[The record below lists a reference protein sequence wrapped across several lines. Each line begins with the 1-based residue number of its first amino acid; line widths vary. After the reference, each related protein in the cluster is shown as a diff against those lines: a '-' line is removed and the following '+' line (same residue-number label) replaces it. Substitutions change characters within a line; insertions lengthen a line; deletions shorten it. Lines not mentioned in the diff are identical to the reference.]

1 MKSLKMAL
9 VGEDVSQSLS
19 PQIHK
24 FILRELGVGC
34 SYDLV
39 SVPKEQFDAVAPTLF
54 EKYDAFNVTIPYK
67 LSIMPYVQKL
77 GGDAAVFGAV
87 NTVDV
92 PTMSGFNTDGKG
104 FLLLLENA
112 GVNVKGKAA
121 LVLGSG
127 GVGRSVIKK
136 LLDAGAEV
144 FAYDLNQT
152 NLQKVHEEFPAFTPL
167 KEVETKPYAL
177 IVNCTGVG
185 MHKSVGVSPVGKELL
200 SLCDTAV
207 DLIYEPKKS
216 EFLRLA
222 EEAGKQ
228 IVNGE
233 SMLFYQA
240 YYSDCIYLKIQPH
253 ARTAKELFEKYKKEH
268 TL

>member
-1 MKSLKMAL
+1 MAV
-9 VGEDVSQSLS
+9 VGKDVSKSLS
-19 PQIHK
+19 PQIHR
-24 FILRELGVGC
+24 FILNELGVGC

-39 SVPKEQFDAVAPTLF
+39 SIPEGQFDKSAPMLF

-67 LSIMPYVQKL
+67 LSVMPYLKKIE
-77 GGDAAVFGAV
+77 GDAAVFGAV

-92 PTMSGFNTDGKG
+92 PTMSGFNTDGMG

-112 GVNVKGKAA
+112 GVKVEGKKV

-136 LLDAGAEV
+136 LLDAGADV
-144 FAYDLNQT
+144 FAYDLNRAG
-152 NLQKVHEEFPAFTPL
+152 LEEVHREFPSFTPL
-167 KEVETKPYAL
+167 KAVEAKPYDV

-185 MHKSVGVSPVGKELL
+185 MHKTEGISPAGKDLL
-200 SLCDTAV
+200 ALCDTAV

-222 EEAGKQ
+222 EEAGKK

-240 YYSDCIYLKIQPH
+240 YYSDCIYLKIQPQ
-253 ARTAKELFEKYKKEH
+253 AKKAKELFEKYRKEQ
-268 TL
+268 TA

>member
-1 MKSLKMAL
+1 
-9 VGEDVSQSLS
+9 
-19 PQIHK
+19 
-24 FILRELGVGC
+24 
-34 SYDLV
+34 
-39 SVPKEQFDAVAPTLF
+39 
-54 EKYDAFNVTIPYK
+54 
-67 LSIMPYVQKL
+67 
-77 GGDAAVFGAV
+77 
-87 NTVDV
+87 
-92 PTMSGFNTDGKG
+92 
-104 FLLLLENA
+104 
-112 GVNVKGKAA
+112 
-121 LVLGSG
+121 
-127 GVGRSVIKK
+127 
-136 LLDAGAEV
+136 
-144 FAYDLNQT
+144 
-152 NLQKVHEEFPAFTPL
+152 
-167 KEVETKPYAL
+167 
-177 IVNCTGVG
+177 